1 MCAILVLIC
10 MAPCLVALWRRPKA
24 ALLPSASAYA
34 ALCACLMG
42 YHVHEKAAIT
52 SVILLALDAA
62 TSISEKWCGLGV
74 FLQVELSHF
83 KST

>member
-1 MCAILVLIC
+1 
-10 MAPCLVALWRRPKA
+10 
-24 ALLPSASAYA
+24 
-34 ALCACLMG
+34 LMG